1 MVTRRTA
8 MAAVIDGFGVS
19 RIGQIAMTVG
29 DLPRAIAFYRD
40 VLGMRFLFE
49 APPAMAF
56 FDCGGIRLM
65 LSLPEQAGADP
76 GREYASIIYYTVDDI
91 QQAAR
96 ELEAR
101 GVLFE
106 QPPHLVARLP
116 HADLWMAFLR
126 DPDGHLLAIM
136 NESSKSEV

>member
-1 MVTRRTA
+1 MAGTTTVTG
-8 MAAVIDGFGVS
+8 GFGVA

-29 DLPRAIAFYRD
+29 DLRRAVAFYRD

-56 FDCGGIRLM
+56 FDCGGVRLM
-65 LSLPEQAGADP
+65 LSLPEQAGAAA
-76 GREYASIIYYTVDDI
+76 GQQVGSIIYYAVDDI
-91 QQAAR
+91 QLAAQA
-96 ELEAR
+96 LEAR

-106 QPPHLVARLP
+106 QPPHIVARLP
-116 HADLWMAFLR
+116 YADLWMAFLR

-136 NESSKSEV
+136 SEVAHPAR

>member
-1 MVTRRTA
+1 MIT
-8 MAAVIDGFGVS
+8 
-19 RIGQIAMTVG
+19 RIGQIAMPVS
-29 DLPRAIAFYRD
+29 DLPRAVAFYRD

-56 FDCGGIRLM
+56 FDCGGVRLM

-76 GREYASIIYYTVDDI
+76 GRQFASIIYYAVDDI
-91 QQAAR
+91 QAAAAA
-96 ELEAR
+96 LEAR

-106 QPPHLVARLP
+106 AAPHIVARLP

-126 DPDGHLLAIM
+126 DPDRNLLAIM
-136 NESSKSEV
+136 SEVPKA

>member
-1 MVTRRTA
+1 
-8 MAAVIDGFGVS
+8 MAAVTDGFSVS
-19 RIGQIAMTVG
+19 RIGQIAMTVA
-29 DLPRAIAFYRD
+29 DLPRAVAFYRD

-56 FDCGGIRLM
+56 FDCGGVRLM
-65 LSLPEQAGADP
+65 MSLPEQTGVDP
-76 GREYASIIYYTVDDI
+76 GRQFASIIYYTVDDI

-96 ELEAR
+96 ALEAR

-106 QPPHLVARLP
+106 AAPHIVARLP

-136 NESSKSEV
+136 SEVPKA

>member
-1 MVTRRTA
+1 
-8 MAAVIDGFGVS
+8 MASRNDGTEGFGVS
-19 RIGQIAMTVG
+19 RIGQIAMTVA
-29 DLPRAIAFYRD
+29 DLPRAVAFYRD

-56 FDCGGIRLM
+56 FDCGGVRLM
-65 LSLPEQAGADP
+65 MSLPEQAGADP
-76 GREYASIIYYTVDDI
+76 GRQFASIIYYTVDDI

-96 ELEAR
+96 ALEAR

-106 QPPHLVARLP
+106 AAPHIVARLP

-126 DPDGHLLAIM
+126 DPDRHLLAIM
-136 NESSKSEV
+136 SEVPKA

>member
-1 MVTRRTA
+1 MTA
-8 MAAVIDGFGVS
+8 VSEGFSVA

-29 DLPRAIAFYRD
+29 DLPRAVAFYRD

-56 FDCGGIRLM
+56 FDCGGVRLM
-65 LSLPEQAGADP
+65 LSLPETSGATD
-76 GREYASIIYYTVDDI
+76 GQQFGSILYYAVDEI
-91 QQAAR
+91 EAAAR
-96 ELEAR
+96 ALEGR
-101 GVLFE
+101 GVRFE
-106 QPPHLVARLP
+106 QPPHVVARLP

-136 NESSKSEV
+136 SEVAKA

>member
-1 MVTRRTA
+1 
-8 MAAVIDGFGVS
+8 MASENDGRDEGGGFGVS

-56 FDCGGIRLM
+56 FDCGGVRLM
-65 LSLPEQAGADP
+65 MSLPEQTGASAGAQ
-76 GREYASIIYYTVDDI
+76 YASIVYYAVDDI

-96 ELEAR
+96 ALEAR
-101 GVLFE
+101 GVVFE
-106 QPPHLVARLP
+106 AAPHLVARLA

-126 DPDGHLLAIM
+126 DPDHHLLAIM
-136 NESSKSEV
+136 SEVPNV

>member
-1 MVTRRTA
+1 MALVT
-8 MAAVIDGFGVS
+8 DGFGVS

-29 DLPRAIAFYRD
+29 DLPRAVAFYRD

-56 FDCGGIRLM
+56 FDCGGVRLM

-76 GREYASIIYYTVDDI
+76 GRQFASIIYYAVDDI
-91 QQAAR
+91 QAAAAA
-96 ELEAR
+96 LEAR

-106 QPPHLVARLP
+106 AAPHIVARLP

-126 DPDGHLLAIM
+126 DPDRNLLAIM
-136 NESSKSEV
+136 SEVPKA